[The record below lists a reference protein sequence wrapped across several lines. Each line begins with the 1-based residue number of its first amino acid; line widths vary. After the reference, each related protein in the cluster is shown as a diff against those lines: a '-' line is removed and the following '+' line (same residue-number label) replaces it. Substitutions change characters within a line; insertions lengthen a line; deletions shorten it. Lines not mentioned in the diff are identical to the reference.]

1 MKNGLEIPTLR
12 YLPIWLRRI
21 THCRGFGI
29 QSPWAYRFVRY
40 VVNEHYPYYAYS
52 ELKELLDRTE
62 PVQRKLSRLYFR
74 IANYRQADHVI
85 DYMSPCSAYDIMMKR
100 GCRKTAIC
108 HLESGCVKQQIA
120 DILDDGE
127 IDMLRMSLK
136 GNYESFY
143 DLTVQYAG
151 SSSLFI
157 LEGIYST
164 ADALSFWQRVVN
176 DVRCSVTFDLYYC
189 GVVFFDKKFFKTN
202 YIINF

>member
-40 VVNEHYPYYAYS
+40 VVNEHYPYYAYA

-85 DYMSPCSAYDIMMKR
+85 DYMSPCSAYDIIMKR

-143 DLTVQYAG
+143 DLAVQYAG

-189 GVVFFDKKFFKTN
+189 GVVFFNKKLFKTN

>member
-40 VVNEHYPYYAYS
+40 VVNEHYPYYAYA

-62 PVQRKLSRLYFR
+62 PVHRKLSRLYFR